1 MNPARFTI
9 VSFQFK
15 FLFSFKLFFFCLVF
29 LLGSRTHS
37 RLQQFSHF
45 LITAEAS
52 SDATGTTIS
61 EASPKRVGRFQLFS
75 DSLATFNENCVN
87 TVSESDD
94 FPKSEI
100 QVMWVAPPKGSGCVL
115 LSSMV
120 YENART
126 WFADQGELKKI
137 ICEQKV
143 DLEAIKKECCA
154 CDDAKYSV
162 STSKTPKKSQKTN
175 QKKF

>member
-1 MNPARFTI
+1 M
-9 VSFQFK
+9 
-15 FLFSFKLFFFCLVF
+15 
-29 LLGSRTHS
+29 

-126 WFADQGELKKI
+126 WFADNGELRKV

-162 STSKTPKKSQKTN
+162 STNKRGKKN
-175 QKKF
+175 LINNF